1 MTREQERVIN
11 QVRNYML
18 TRYGK
23 REGDLRYEMKQ
34 EQIEEIGYGVVS
46 VVFETG
52 MINDEGTYA
61 QIYCRDRVHLFI
73 GKKGGVRTYVTAR
86 SGANKGKAVE
96 YTDNWLGCCHR
107 SMDEYRI

>member
-34 EQIEEIGYGVVS
+34 EQIEDIGYGVVS

-52 MINDEGTYA
+52 MINDEGTWA
-61 QIYCRDRVHLFI
+61 EIICRDRVHLFI
-73 GKKGGVRTYVTAR
+73 GKKGGVRTYVKAR
-86 SGANKGKAVE
+86 SGANKGKTVE

-107 SMDEYRI
+107 SMEE